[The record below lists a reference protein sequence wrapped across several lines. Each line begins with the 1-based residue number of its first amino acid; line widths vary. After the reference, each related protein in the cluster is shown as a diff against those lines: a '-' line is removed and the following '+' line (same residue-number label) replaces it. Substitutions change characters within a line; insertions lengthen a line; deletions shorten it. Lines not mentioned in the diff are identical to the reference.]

1 VRTTGGQVRKLMEEM
16 SKHGRS
22 RPRGD
27 ASQIDCK
34 TARKYAKAGK
44 LPSELAA
51 PGTWRTRP
59 EPFADDDWPTLST

>member
-16 SKHGRS
+16 SKHRS

-27 ASQIDCK
+27 AGQIDCK